1 MGASEVSEI
10 LTHLTVAR
18 RVAAS
23 TQQPGAGGTAIS
35 LSFRAWSESALAR
48 KRGAWVT
55 GVIDINA

>member
-35 LSFRAWSESALAR
+35 LSFRAWSESALA
-48 KRGAWVT
+48 
-55 GVIDINA
+55 